1 MTKMEILNAIRDTA
15 KRRGY
20 THCDIAVLACIS
32 ANTAWR
38 ILAGWNDNP
47 TLDTLLRIAHA
58 LKLELNIRTAEWRK
72 IGKKARGE
80 E

>member
-1 MTKMEILNAIRDTA
+1 MTKREILTAIRDNA

-20 THCDIAVLACIS
+20 TYCDIAALARVS

-47 TLDTLLRIAHA
+47 TLDTLLRIANV
-58 LKLELNIRTAEWRK
+58 LKLNLNMVTAEKRVTEVENDK
-72 IGKKARGE
+72 L
-80 E
+80 

>member
-1 MTKMEILNAIRDTA
+1 MTKREILDVIRDTA

-20 THCDIAVLACIS
+20 TYCDIAALARVS

-58 LKLELNIRTAEWRK
+58 LKLELNIRTADDASSGG
-72 IGKKARGE
+72 GK
-80 E
+80 

>member
-1 MTKMEILNAIRDTA
+1 MTKRKILNVIRDTA

-20 THCDIAVLACIS
+20 TYCDIAALARVS
-32 ANTAWR
+32 ENTVWR

-58 LKLELNIRTAEWRK
+58 LKLELNIKTASDASSWG
-72 IGKKARGE
+72 GK
-80 E
+80 

>member
-1 MTKMEILNAIRDTA
+1 MTKREILTTIRDTA

-20 THCDIAVLACIS
+20 TYCDISALARVS
-32 ANTAWR
+32 ENTAWR

-58 LKLELNIRTAEWRK
+58 LKLELNIRTADDASSGGRK
-72 IGKKARGE
+72 
-80 E
+80 

>member
-1 MTKMEILNAIRDTA
+1 MTKMEILNVICDTA

-20 THCDIAVLACIS
+20 TYCDIAALARVS

-38 ILAGWNDNP
+38 ILSGYNNNP
-47 TLDTLLRIAHA
+47 TMDTLLRIAHA
-58 LKLELNIRTAEWRK
+58 LKLEFNIRTAEWRK

>member
-1 MTKMEILNAIRDTA
+1 MTKREILDVIRDTA

-20 THCDIAVLACIS
+20 TYCDIAALARVS

-47 TLDTLLRIAHA
+47 TLDTLLRIANV
-58 LKLELNIRTAEWRK
+58 LKLNLNMVTAEKRVT
-72 IGKKARGE
+72 E
-80 E
+80 VENDEF